1 MWVPHRLGG
10 GAREPRLLESYE
22 ADEILMLLSAKMDN
36 DIWDR
41 AVHAG
46 DMFSDVQ
53 DVQVPAKAKL
63 LLGKLLAGG
72 GRNKF

>member
-1 MWVPHRLGG
+1 MSHRLGG

-53 DVQVPAKAKL
+53 DVTYH
-63 LLGKLLAGG
+63 
-72 GRNKF
+72 R